1 MINTATSATPATQA
15 GPATEGNAKTPLLE
29 VAGLCTYFF
38 TADGVVR
45 AVDNLSFEIMPG
57 EILGIVGESG
67 SGKSMTGLSI
77 LRLVDEPGRIVSGSI
92 RFRGKDLTKLPATD
106 IRAVRGAGI
115 GMVFQDPMTSLNPV
129 KRVAA
134 QIVEAIRAH
143 RPVAKE
149 DARGQAISLL
159 KRLGVPAPERAVQAF
174 PHQFSGGMRQ
184 RVVMAIGSANQ
195 PGLLIADEP
204 TTALDVTVQREIL
217 ALLRELATEAETA
230 VMLIT
235 HNLGVVAATCDRVAV
250 MYAGEI
256 VESGSA
262 ETVLSHASHPYTQS
276 LLNAV
281 PRLDRASS
289 ADRRLAIVEGVP
301 PDSRT
306 VIKGCRFRERCPYA
320 RDVCREHP
328 DLLPV
333 ADGHLSRCWVAQAG
347 ETPWRAGAAVAAAP
361 AAPQAAGDSEPL
373 LVVTDLAKEFGVGRG
388 LGNSKL
394 RVTAVDRVSFTIPRA
409 RTLGL
414 VGESGSGKSTVARLL
429 TRLMEPTSGAILFEG
444 RDITRLSNAELRP
457 VRSRLQM
464 IFQDPYA
471 SLNPRMTV
479 FETVAEAYRFHH
491 PDVASADVTAKV
503 EETLARVGLGAHG
516 HRDRYPHEFSGGQR
530 QRIGIARSLI
540 VNPSFI
546 IADEPVSAL
555 DVNVQGQIINLL
567 VELQEESALTYLLI
581 AHDLALVRHV
591 SDEVAVMYLGKIV
604 EWAPASEL
612 FEHPRHPY
620 SRLLIDSAP
629 IPDVAAERQR
639 VLRKGIG
646 EIPSPLAR
654 PSGCVFRTRCPFAQ
668 AICAEVEPQLTTA
681 GTGTHKFACHF
692 PLDD

>member
-1 MINTATSATPATQA
+1 MASEVGTTSV
-15 GPATEGNAKTPLLE
+15 GNADAPLLE
-29 VAGLCTYFF
+29 ISGLCTYFF
-38 TADGVVR
+38 TASGVVR
-45 AVDNLSFEIMPG
+45 AVDDFSIKIQPG
-57 EILGIVGESG
+57 EIVGIVGESG

-77 LRLVDEPGRIVSGSI
+77 LRLVDEPGRIVAGSI
-92 RFRGKDLTKLPATD
+92 RFRGKDLAKLPPAG

-129 KRVAA
+129 KRIAG
-134 QIVEAIRAH
+134 QIMEAIRAH
-143 RPVAKE
+143 RPIAKTVAR
-149 DARGQAISLL
+149 DRAVALL
-159 KRLGVPAPERAVQAF
+159 KRMGVPAPDRAIQAF

-195 PGLLIADEP
+195 PELLIADEP

-217 ALLRELATEAETA
+217 ALLRKLATESRTA
-230 VMLIT
+230 IMLIT

-256 VESGSA
+256 VETGSA

-281 PRLDRASS
+281 PRLDRSS
-289 ADRRLAIVEGVP
+289 AVNRRLAIVGGAP

-306 VIKGCRFRERCPYA
+306 ANEGCRFQPRCPFA
-320 RDVCREHP
+320 SEICATHP
-328 DLLPV
+328 ALLPV
-333 ADGHLSRCWVAQAG
+333 RGGHESRCWVAQAG
-347 ETPWRAGAAVAAAP
+347 ETPWRSLKLVP
-361 AAPQAAGDSEPL
+361 AAPRSVDLRAESAPL
-373 LVVTDLAKEFGVGRG
+373 LVVSNLSKEFGVGRG
-388 LGNSKL
+388 LGRSKQ
-394 RVTAVDRVSFTIPRA
+394 RVTAVDHISFTISPA

-429 TRLMEPTSGAILFEG
+429 TRLVEPTSGSIMFEG
-444 RDITRLSNAELRP
+444 CDITRLSNAELRP

-479 FETVAEAYRFHH
+479 FDMVAEAYRFHH
-491 PDVASADVTAKV
+491 PHTSSADVAVKV
-503 EETLARVGLGAHG
+503 EATLARVGLGARG

-546 IADEPVSAL
+546 VADEPVSAL

-567 VELQEESALTYLLI
+567 VELQEESNLTYLLI

-604 EWAPASEL
+604 EWASASEL
-612 FEHPRHPY
+612 FDKPRHPY

-629 IPDVAAERQR
+629 IPDVAAERR
-639 VLRKGIG
+639 RKIWAGIG
-646 EIPSPLAR
+646 EMPSPLAR

-668 AICAEVEPQLTTA
+668 AICTEVEPQLEPA
-681 GTGTHKFACHF
+681 ESGMHKFACHF
-692 PLDD
+692 PLED

>member
-1 MINTATSATPATQA
+1 VTSGPVSPASAPAIAPAAA
-15 GPATEGNAKTPLLE
+15 GNDAPPLLE

-45 AVDNLSFEIMPG
+45 AVDDLSLEIRPG
-57 EILGIVGESG
+57 EILGVVGESG
-67 SGKSMTGLSI
+67 YGKSMTGLSI
-77 LRLVDEPGRIVSGSI
+77 LRLVDEPGRVVAGSI
-92 RFRGKDLTKLPATD
+92 RFRGEDLAKLSPAG

-143 RPVAKE
+143 RPVDKPE
-149 DARGQAISLL
+149 ARGRAVALL
-159 KRLGVPAPERAVQAF
+159 KRMGVPAPERAVEAF

-195 PGLLIADEP
+195 PDLLIADEP

-217 ALLRELATEAETA
+217 ALLRELANEAHTA
-230 VMLIT
+230 IMLIT

-256 VESGSA
+256 VETGPA

-281 PRLDRASS
+281 PRLDRPA
-289 ADRRLAIVEGVP
+289 AANRRLAIVDGVP

-306 VIKGCRFRERCPYA
+306 VIPGCRFQPRCPYA
-320 RDVCREHP
+320 REICGTHP
-328 DLLPV
+328 ALLSV
-333 ADGHLSRCWVAQAG
+333 EGGHESRCWVAQAG
-347 ETPWRAGAAVAAAP
+347 ETPWRVAEPVAATP
-361 AAPQAAGDSEPL
+361 RAAEARSASAPL
-373 LVVTDLAKEFGVGRG
+373 LVAEHLTKEFGVGRG
-388 LGNSKL
+388 LGRSTQ
-394 RVTAVDRVSFTIPRA
+394 RVTAVDDVSFAIAHA

-414 VGESGSGKSTVARLL
+414 VGESGSGKSTIARLL
-429 TRLMEPTSGAILFEG
+429 TRLMEPTGGSILFEG
-444 RDITRLSNAELRP
+444 RDITTLSSAELRP

-491 PDVASADVTAKV
+491 PGAASADVTAKV
-503 EETLARVGLGAHG
+503 EATLARVGLGARG

-540 VNPSFI
+540 VDPSFI

-567 VELQEESALTYLLI
+567 VELQEENDLTYLLI

-591 SDEVAVMYLGKIV
+591 CDEVAVMYLGKIV
-604 EWAPASEL
+604 EWGAAAEV

-629 IPDVAAERQR
+629 IPDVAAERR
-639 VLRKGIG
+639 RAVWTGIG
-646 EIPSPLAR
+646 EMPSPLAR

-668 AICAEVEPQLTTA
+668 AICAEVEPKLEPGDGA
-681 GTGTHKFACHF
+681 HKFACHF
-692 PLDD
+692 PLGT

>member
-1 MINTATSATPATQA
+1 MTAATARTARPSGAATGDA
-15 GPATEGNAKTPLLE
+15 PLLDIS
-29 VAGLCTYFF
+29 GLCTYFF
-38 TADGVVR
+38 TGSGVVR
-45 AVDNLSFEIMPG
+45 AVDDFSIRMLPG
-57 EILGIVGESG
+57 EIVGIVGESG

-77 LRLVDEPGRIVSGSI
+77 LRLVDEPGRIVAGSI
-92 RFRGKDLTKLPATD
+92 RFRGQDLEKLSPAE

-129 KRVAA
+129 KRIAG
-134 QIVEAIRAH
+134 QIMEAIRAH
-143 RPVAKE
+143 RPVAKSE
-149 DARGQAISLL
+149 ARDRAVALL
-159 KRLGVPAPERAVQAF
+159 KRMGVPAPGRAVQAF

-195 PGLLIADEP
+195 PELLIADEP

-217 ALLRELATEAETA
+217 SLLRELATESQTA
-230 VMLIT
+230 IMLIT

-256 VESGSA
+256 VESGPA

-281 PRLDRASS
+281 PRLDRSS
-289 ADRRLAIVEGVP
+289 SHGRRLAIVGGAP
-301 PDSRT
+301 PDPRA
-306 VIKGCRFRERCPYA
+306 VNEGCRFQPRCPYA
-320 RDVCREHP
+320 TASCARHP
-328 DLLPV
+328 ALLPV
-333 ADGHLSRCWVAQAG
+333 ADGHDSRCWVAQTGA
-347 ETPWRAGAAVAAAP
+347 TPWQSLKPAEPATPSAGLRTQSA
-361 AAPQAAGDSEPL
+361 PL
-373 LVVTDLAKEFGVGRG
+373 LVVSNLSKQFSVGRG
-388 LGNSKL
+388 RSKQ
-394 RVTAVDRVSFTIPRA
+394 RVTAVDNVSFTIPSA

-429 TRLMEPTSGAILFEG
+429 TRLVEPASGSIMFEG

-491 PDVASADVTAKV
+491 PQASSADVTGKV
-503 EETLARVGLGAHG
+503 EATLARVGLGARG

-540 VNPSFI
+540 VDPRFI
-546 IADEPVSAL
+546 VADEPVSAL

-567 VELQEESALTYLLI
+567 VELQEESKLTYLLI

-604 EWAPASEL
+604 EWASASEL
-612 FEHPRHPY
+612 FDRPRHPY

-629 IPDVAAERQR
+629 IPDVAAERS
-639 VLRKGIG
+639 RKVWAGIG
-646 EIPSPLAR
+646 ETPSPLAR
-654 PSGCVFRTRCPFAQ
+654 PSGCVFRTRCPFAK
-668 AICAEVEPQLTTA
+668 AICAEAEPQLEPVA
-681 GTGTHKFACHF
+681 GGTHKFACHF
-692 PLDD
+692 PLED